1 MMLSVLQGCG
11 VSRFGA
17 GGLGLRLSGLRGG
30 SRAQIRRLG
39 AKAAAYPACIH
50 IYICAYI
57 YIYADIYIYI
67 YTYVYIYIYTYYMS
81 I

>member
-1 MMLSVLQGCG
+1 MLQGCG

-57 YIYADIYIYI
+57 YIYMQIYIYI
-67 YTYVYIYIYTYYMS
+67 YIHMYIYIYIHIICLYR
-81 I
+81 